1 MSENN
6 GEEEVKQMGYPLD
19 PPAPERVEIFK
30 IDDSSAEN
38 NEDDEA
44 EPQEPFIKQIG
55 VNWYILHTS
64 TDQMVDS
71 GTLGRI

>member
-44 EPQEPFIKQIG
+44 EPQEPFIK
-55 VNWYILHTS
+55 
-64 TDQMVDS
+64 
-71 GTLGRI
+71 